1 MERKPLPEKLRDIRM
16 NDHRFSYNN
25 PDNLS
30 VPVAIYTKFQKFPFN
45 SSWNVRVLHNVPLIL
60 IISPAN
66 ILNSPINSICP
77 LVTALLIISIN
88 FSLHPLYSPF
98 FPFLH
103 LLALTRNFTW
113 QHLYC
118 LFTYIYSPL
127 IDKELCE
134 YWDASYVFPCVY

>member
-1 MERKPLPEKLRDIRM
+1 VERKPLPEKLRDIRM

-88 FSLHPLYSPF
+88 VSLHPLYFPLLPF
-98 FPFLH
+98 PPSIGSYSKLH
-103 LLALTRNFTW
+103 VAASLLFIYI
-113 QHLYC
+113 HL
-118 LFTYIYSPL
+118 FSS
-127 IDKELCE
+127 D
-134 YWDASYVFPCVY
+134 